1 MKMQEGMIMKEIKN
15 RRKDMKRKLRITD
28 KIVYDV
34 CKEAFRFTMNDM
46 ENIIK
51 VRNEIFNP
59 EVDKTMKVDTAFRDA
74 VMIVMKEKVE
84 KILEKNYLE
93 PYPHDDTLCGDGI
106 IRVPWR
112 TYMKR
117 IILDM
122 VDENIQSNK

>member
-1 MKMQEGMIMKEIKN
+1 MTRLERYMINNKMKG
-15 RRKDMKRKLRITD
+15 MKRKVRITD

-34 CKEAFRFTMNDM
+34 CRDAFRFTLNDM

-51 VRNEIFNP
+51 VRDEIFNP
-59 EVDKTMKVDTAFRDA
+59 EVDDDPKVDTAFQDA

-93 PYPHDDTLCGDGI
+93 PYLKDDAFRDDGI
-106 IRVPWR
+106 IRVPWE

-117 IILDM
+117 IIMDM
-122 VDENIQSNK
+122 VDEKIQINK